1 MPPRS
6 LESFFCQKLEENY
19 DFFTISLRF
28 EGASLSQKPLHHQ
41 NLIWSQNRKKIVN
54 ATKGPRT
61 WFYAKIS
68 RIFLFVFDFF
78 TIFVW
83 NRTKIVKKKR
93 KKIVNATK
101 VPRIGFLA
109 KNSRNLRFVYD
120 FFTILG
126 GFPFPEA
133 FPPPEPDLEPKS

>member
-1 MPPRS
+1 LAKNSR
-6 LESFFCQKLEENY
+6 
-19 DFFTISLRF
+19 
-28 EGASLSQKPLHHQ
+28 
-41 NLIWSQNRKKIVN
+41 NLQ
-54 ATKGPRT
+54 
-61 WFYAKIS
+61 
-68 RIFLFVFDFF
+68 FVYDFF
-78 TIFVW
+78 TIFVG